1 MSSMDTATR
10 SVRRMCAAER
20 RAQLLEVTKA
30 MVGADGFHAV
40 SIEAVARRAGVSRPV
55 VYEHFGDLR
64 GLLDALID
72 LLSRTALQQLA
83 AVLPTDIGE
92 RRPRAVLLAALRG
105 YLEVAEADPVTW
117 RLVLMPAEGAP
128 RAARER
134 IAEGR
139 SQVVAQ
145 LAAAVAPR
153 FVAGRQVPDPEL
165 MALMLVTTADE
176 LVRLVLTQ
184 PDMYPVDRVLGHAAW
199 LLGQF
204 EAGDQGEG

>member
-1 MSSMDTATR
+1 MSSMDTVTPIG
-10 SVRRMCAAER
+10 RRMSAAQR
-20 RAQLLEVTKA
+20 RLQLLEVTKA
-30 MVGADGFHAV
+30 MVGAEGFHAV
-40 SIEAVARRAGVSRPV
+40 TIEAVARRAGVSRPV

-72 LLSRTALQQLA
+72 LLSRTALEQLA
-83 AVLPTDIGE
+83 AVLPTDLGGGK
-92 RRPRAVLLAALRG
+92 PRVVLLAALRG

-128 RAARER
+128 KAARER

-139 SQVVAQ
+139 SRVVAQ
-145 LAAAVAPR
+145 LAAAVAPG
-153 FVAGRQVPDPEL
+153 FVAGREVPDPEL

-184 PDMYPVDRVLGHAAW
+184 PSRYPVDRVLAHAGW

-204 EAGDQGEG
+204 EAGGGS

>member
-1 MSSMDTATR
+1 MDTATR
-10 SVRRMCAAER
+10 SARRMSAADR
-20 RAQLLEVTKA
+20 RLQLLEVTKA
-30 MVGADGFHAV
+30 MVGAEGFHAV
-40 SIEAVARRAGVSRPV
+40 TIEAVARRAGVSRPV

-72 LLSRTALQQLA
+72 LLSRTALEQLA
-83 AVLPTDIGE
+83 AVLPTDLGASK
-92 RRPRAVLLAALRG
+92 PRAVLLAALRG

-128 RAARER
+128 KAARGR

-139 SQVVAQ
+139 SRVVAQ
-145 LAAAVAPR
+145 LAAAVAPG
-153 FVAGRQVPDPEL
+153 FVAGREVPDPEL

-184 PDMYPVDRVLGHAAW
+184 PSTYPVGRVLAHAGW

-204 EAGDQGEG
+204 EAGGS